1 MASLALGLVLS
12 YRSSGVVNFAHAAM
26 GMYVA
31 YAFFEFR
38 ETGDVVLPLL
48 GLPARIPLVPRPTL
62 ATALIVAVVLGAA
75 VGALVYVLVFRP
87 LRRSPVLARVVASL
101 GLLLYLQEIVRLRF
115 PVSGAAVTQR
125 RPVLPE
131 DPVRLAGTAVSQNRL
146 LLVLLVVVATVAL
159 SALYRFTRFG
169 LSTRAAAANEKGA
182 LLLGIS
188 PDRLGTLNWALAT
201 VLAGLA
207 VILIEPIAGL
217 DPTTTTLL
225 VVPALAA
232 ALLGR
237 LRSFVVAAAAGI
249 GIGVLQSLIL
259 GYAVQ
264 PDVTWIPDW
273 LPTTGLQQAVPV
285 ALIIGAL
292 VWGGDALPDRAAV
305 LDRRLP
311 VAPEPRHVTW
321 WALAAS
327 AVVALALFS
336 VGAGYRQAII
346 VSMVFAL
353 LGLSVVVVT
362 GFVGQISLAQL
373 AFAGVSGF
381 TVIRLDEA
389 GVPFVLAALVAAL
402 VSTVLGVLVGLP
414 ATRVRGM
421 SLAITT
427 LALAVAVEQLVLA
440 STPFSGGPAGS
451 SAPRPNVLGLDVGIS
466 ARGADN
472 FRAAFGLMVLAVL
485 VVCCVAV
492 ANLRRNGTGMRWL
505 AVRANERAAAAA
517 GIDVGRTK
525 LSAFATSSFLAG
537 LAGVLMA
544 ESTATLSPTSFMVI
558 GALVVLAMTYLG
570 GVASIGGAL
579 VAGLL
584 AQAGVITTLSADL
597 SGGQVGQYVFAT
609 SGIALILTAIFA
621 PDGLTGL
628 LRRRARP
635 ATDADGGPEG
645 SAIPAAAATGVAAGD
660 EGLDRPAGAN
670 A

>member
-1 MASLALGLVLS
+1 MVASLALGLVLS

-38 ETGDVVLPLL
+38 ETGDLVLPIL
-48 GLPARIPLVPRPTL
+48 GLPERVHLLARPTL
-62 ATALIVAVVLGAA
+62 ASALVVAVLLGAVVGVA
-75 VGALVYVLVFRP
+75 VYGLIFRP
-87 LRRSPVLARVVASL
+87 LRQSPVLARVVASL

-115 PVSGAAVTQR
+115 PVAGAGVNSR

-131 DPVRLAGTAVSQNRL
+131 APVRLAGTAVSQNRL
-146 LLVLLVVVATVAL
+146 LLVALVVVATAAL
-159 SALYRFTRFG
+159 TALYRLTRFG
-169 LSTRAAAANEKGA
+169 LATRAAAGNEKGA

-188 PDRLGTLNWALAT
+188 PDRLGAVNWALAS

-207 VILIEPIAGL
+207 VILIEPITGL

-237 LRSFVVAAAAGI
+237 LSSFVIAAAAGI
-249 GIGVLQSLIL
+249 GIGMLQSLIL

-292 VWGGDALPDRAAV
+292 VWGGDALPDRSAI
-305 LDRRLP
+305 LGRRLP
-311 VAPEPRHVTW
+311 ASPTPRHV
-321 WALAAS
+321 
-327 AVVALALFS
+327 AVWTMVLGAIVV
-336 VGAGYRQAII
+336 VGLVTVSAGYRQAMI

-353 LGLSVVVVT
+353 LALSVVVVT
-362 GFVGQISLAQL
+362 GYVGQISLAQL

-381 TVIRLDEA
+381 TVIRLDEH
-389 GVPFVLAALVAAL
+389 GVPFVLAAILAAG
-402 VSTVLGVLVGLP
+402 VSMLLGVLVGLP

-440 STPFSGGPAGS
+440 SPPFSGGPAGS
-451 SAPRPNVLGLDVGIS
+451 SAPRPNLFGLDLGVS

-472 FRAAFGLMVLAVL
+472 FRPAFGVMVLVVLAVS
-485 VVCCVAV
+485 CIAV
-492 ANLRRNGTGMRWL
+492 ANLRRNGTGLRWL

-525 LSAFATSSFLAG
+525 LGAFATSSFLAG

-558 GALVVLAMTYLG
+558 GALVVLALTYLG

-584 AQAGVITTLSADL
+584 AQAGLVTTLSTDL
-597 SGGQVGQYVFAT
+597 SGGEVGQYVFAT

-628 LRRRARP
+628 AHRAVERLAP
-635 ATDADGGPEG
+635 ARTGD
-645 SAIPAAAATGVAAGD
+645 PAADTRQVEA
-660 EGLDRPAGAN
+660 
-670 A
+670 

>member
-1 MASLALGLVLS
+1 MLAGLGGGAVVASLALGLVLS
-12 YRSSGVVNFAHAAM
+12 FRSSGVVNFAHAAM

-38 ETGDVVLPLL
+38 ETGDLVLPVL
-48 GLPARIPLVPRPTL
+48 GLPERVHLLARPTL
-62 ATALIVAVVLGAA
+62 VSALIVAILLGAV
-75 VGALVYVLVFRP
+75 VGLVVYVLVFRP
-87 LRRSPVLARVVASL
+87 LRQSPVLARVVASL

-115 PVSGAAVTQR
+115 PVAGAGVNSR

-146 LLVLLVVVATVAL
+146 LLVALVAVATAGL
-159 SALYRFTRFG
+159 AALYRLTRFG
-169 LSTRAAAANEKGA
+169 LATRAAAGNEKGA

-188 PDRLGTLNWALAT
+188 PDRLGAVNWALAS

-207 VILIEPIAGL
+207 MILIEPISGL

-232 ALLGR
+232 ALMGGLQ
-237 LRSFVVAAAAGI
+237 SFAVAAAAGI
-249 GIGVLQSLIL
+249 GIGMLQSLIL

-264 PDVTWIPDW
+264 PGTTWIPEW

-292 VWGGDALPDRAAV
+292 VWRGDALPDRSAIMGQ
-305 LDRRLP
+305 RLP
-311 VAPEPRHVTW
+311 AAPAPRHV
-321 WALAAS
+321 AAWS
-327 AVVALALFS
+327 LVGGAVVL
-336 VGAGYRQAII
+336 VGLLTASAGYRQAMI

-353 LGLSVVVVT
+353 LALSVVVVT

-381 TVIRLDEA
+381 AVIRLDEY
-389 GVPFVLAALVAAL
+389 GLPFPLAAILAAGI
-402 VSTVLGVLVGLP
+402 SMVLGVLVGLP

-440 STPFSGGPAGS
+440 SPPFSGGPAGS
-451 SAPRPNVLGLDVGIS
+451 SAPRPYLFGWDVGVS

-472 FRAAFGLMVLAVL
+472 FRPVFGVLVLIVLAL
-485 VVCCVAV
+485 SCAAV

-525 LSAFATSSFLAG
+525 LGAFATSSFLAG

-570 GVASIGGAL
+570 GVASISGAL

-584 AQAGVITTLSADL
+584 AQAGVITTLSSEM
-597 SGGQVGQYVFAT
+597 SGGDVQRYVFAS
-609 SGIALILTAIFA
+609 SGIALIVTAIFA

-628 LRRRARP
+628 ARRAVPRRSRRAERP
-635 ATDADGGPEG
+635 QV
-645 SAIPAAAATGVAAGD
+645 IAAEAAT
-660 EGLDRPAGAN
+660 
-670 A
+670 

>member
-1 MASLALGLVLS
+1 MLS

-38 ETGDVVLPLL
+38 ETGDLVLPVL
-48 GLPARIPLVPRPTL
+48 GLPERVHLVARPTL
-62 ATALIVAVVLGAA
+62 ATALVLAVLLGATVGVAVYA
-75 VGALVYVLVFRP
+75 LVFRP
-87 LRRSPVLARVVASL
+87 LRQSPVLARVVASL
-101 GLLLYLQEIVRLRF
+101 GLLLYLQELVRLRF
-115 PVSGAAVTQR
+115 PVAGAGVNSR

-146 LLVLLVVVATVAL
+146 LLVALVVVATAGL
-159 SALYRFTRFG
+159 AALYRWTRFG
-169 LSTRAAAANEKGA
+169 LATRAAAGNEKGA

-188 PDRLGTLNWALAT
+188 PDRLGAVNWALAS

-207 VILIEPIAGL
+207 VILIEPISGL

-237 LRSFVVAAAAGI
+237 LQSFVIAAAAGI
-249 GIGVLQSLIL
+249 GIGMLQSLIL

-292 VWGGDALPDRAAV
+292 VWGGDALPDRAAI
-305 LDRRLP
+305 LGQRLP
-311 VAPEPRHVTW
+311 AAPRPRHV
-321 WALAAS
+321 AAWTVGLC
-327 AVVALALFS
+327 AATLVALFVVS
-336 VGAGYRQAII
+336 SGHRQAII
-346 VSMVFAL
+346 ISMVFAL
-353 LGLSVVVVT
+353 LALSVVVVT

-381 TVIRLDEA
+381 TVIRLAEH
-389 GVPFVLAALVAAL
+389 GVPFLVAMVLAALV
-402 VSTVLGVLVGLP
+402 STALGVLVGLP

-427 LALAVAVEQLVLA
+427 LALAVAIEQLVLA
-440 STPFSGGPAGS
+440 SPPLSGGTAGS
-451 SAPRPNVLGLDVGIS
+451 SAPRPDLFGWDIGIS
-466 ARGADN
+466 AQGADN
-472 FRAAFGLMVLAVL
+472 FRPVFGAFVLGVLAL
-485 VVCCVAV
+485 SCVAV

-505 AVRANERAAAAA
+505 AVRANERAAAAS

-525 LSAFATSSFLAG
+525 LGAFATSSFLAG

-544 ESTATLSPTSFMVI
+544 ESTPTLSPTSFMVI

-584 AQAGVITTLSADL
+584 AQAGVITTLSAEV
-597 SGGQVGQYVFAT
+597 SGGDVGRYVFAM
-609 SGIALILTAIFA
+609 SGVALIVTAIFA

-628 LRRRARP
+628 VRHGVSRARRGSER
-635 ATDADGGPEG
+635 ASGAQHGGARGEDERGAQRTAPEV
-645 SAIPAAAATGVAAGD
+645 SA
-660 EGLDRPAGAN
+660 
-670 A
+670 

>member
-1 MASLALGLVLS
+1 MLAGLGGGAVVASLALGLVLS
-12 YRSSGVVNFAHAAM
+12 FRSSGVVNFAHAAM

-38 ETGDVVLPLL
+38 ETGDLVLPLL
-48 GLPARIPLVPRPTL
+48 GLPERVHLLARPTL
-62 ATALIVAVVLGAA
+62 ATALIVAVLLGAV
-75 VGALVYVLVFRP
+75 VGIVVYVLVFRP
-87 LRRSPVLARVVASL
+87 LRQSPVLARVVASL

-115 PVSGAAVTQR
+115 PVAGAGVNSR

-146 LLVLLVVVATVAL
+146 LLVALVAIATAGL
-159 SALYRFTRFG
+159 AALYRLTRFG
-169 LSTRAAAANEKGA
+169 LATRAAAGNEKGA

-188 PDRLGTLNWALAT
+188 PDRLGAVNWALAS

-207 VILIEPIAGL
+207 MILIEPISGL

-237 LRSFVVAAAAGI
+237 LHSFAVAAAAGI
-249 GIGVLQSLIL
+249 GIGMLQSLIL

-264 PDVTWIPDW
+264 PGTTWIPDW

-292 VWGGDALPDRAAV
+292 VWRGDALPDRSAIMGQ
-305 LDRRLP
+305 RLP
-311 VAPEPRHVTW
+311 AAPAPRHVAAW
-321 WALAAS
+321 SLACS
-327 AVVALALFS
+327 AIVLLGLLTVS
-336 VGAGYRQAII
+336 AGYRQAMI

-353 LGLSVVVVT
+353 LALSVVVVT

-381 TVIRLDEA
+381 AVIRLDEF
-389 GVPFVLAALVAAL
+389 GMPFPLAAILAAGI
-402 VSTVLGVLVGLP
+402 SMVLGILVGLP

-427 LALAVAVEQLVLA
+427 LALAVAIEQLVLA
-440 STPFSGGPAGS
+440 SPPFSGGPAGS
-451 SAPRPNVLGLDVGIS
+451 SAPRPYLFSWDVGVS

-472 FRAAFGLMVLAVL
+472 FRPVFGVLVLAVL
-485 VVCCVAV
+485 LLSCIAV

-525 LSAFATSSFLAG
+525 LGAFATSSFLAG

-558 GALVVLAMTYLG
+558 GALVVLSMTYLG
-570 GVASIGGAL
+570 GVASISGAL

-584 AQAGVITTLSADL
+584 AQAGVITTLSSEL
-597 SGGQVGQYVFAT
+597 SGGDVQRYVFAS

-628 LRRRARP
+628 ARRAMPHRRP
-635 ATDADGGPEG
+635 EAERPRV
-645 SAIPAAAATGVAAGD
+645 VAA
-660 EGLDRPAGAN
+660 EAVT
-670 A
+670 

>member
-38 ETGDVVLPLL
+38 ETGDLVLPIL
-48 GLPARIPLVPRPTL
+48 GLPERVHLLARPTL
-62 ATALIVAVVLGAA
+62 ASALVMAVLLGAA
-75 VGALVYVLVFRP
+75 VGLVVYGLIFRP
-87 LRRSPVLARVVASL
+87 LRQSPVLARVVASL

-115 PVSGAAVTQR
+115 PVAGAGVNSR

-131 DPVRLAGTAVSQNRL
+131 APVQLAGTAVSQNRL
-146 LLVLLVVVATVAL
+146 LLVALVVVATAGLTAV
-159 SALYRFTRFG
+159 YRLTRFG
-169 LSTRAAAANEKGA
+169 LATRAAAGNEKGA

-188 PDRLGTLNWALAT
+188 PDRLGAVNWAVAS

-207 VILIEPIAGL
+207 VILIEPITGL

-237 LRSFVVAAAAGI
+237 LSSFVIAAAAGI
-249 GIGVLQSLIL
+249 GIGMLQSLIL

-264 PDVTWIPDW
+264 PSAAWIPDW

-292 VWGGDALPDRAAV
+292 VWGGDALPDRSAI
-305 LDRRLP
+305 LGRRLP
-311 VAPEPRHVTW
+311 ASPTPRHVGAWTV
-321 WALAAS
+321 ALG
-327 AVVALALFS
+327 AVVVVGLFTAS
-336 VGAGYRQAII
+336 AGYRQAMI

-353 LGLSVVVVT
+353 LALSIVVVT
-362 GFVGQISLAQL
+362 GYVGQISLAQM

-381 TVIRLDEA
+381 TVIRLDEH
-389 GVPFVLAALVAAL
+389 GVPFVVAAL
-402 VSTVLGVLVGLP
+402 AAAGVSMLLGVLVGLP

-440 STPFSGGPAGS
+440 SPPFSGGPAGS
-451 SAPRPNVLGLDVGIS
+451 SAPRPSLFGLDLGVS

-472 FRAAFGLMVLAVL
+472 FRPQFGVFVL
-485 VVCCVAV
+485 VVLAASCVAV
-492 ANLRRNGTGMRWL
+492 ANLRRNGTGLRWL

-525 LSAFATSSFLAG
+525 LGAFATSSFLAG

-558 GALVVLAMTYLG
+558 GALVVLALTYLG

-584 AQAGVITTLSADL
+584 AQAGLVTTISADL
-597 SGGQVGQYVFAT
+597 SGGDVGQYVFAT

-628 LRRRARP
+628 AHRAVERVV
-635 ATDADGGPEG
+635 GP
-645 SAIPAAAATGVAAGD
+645 PAATVERSDA
-660 EGLDRPAGAN
+660 
-670 A
+670 